1 MGLFIVIVGEA
12 IEPVKL
18 PVPEPVHPSRTYR
31 SSVAADGGEVDIV
44 TFVPTPYQVVPDW
57 EVVPKFVDNTSR
69 YSVIQFQVMLEG
81 ELIVNVLDV
90 DEPEEGT
97 FPVPDQ
103 PVQEYCIPLPVGI
116 GESIDSVTED
126 PPSNQPL
133 TGLGEPFEDV
143 TVK

>member
-1 MGLFIVIVGEA
+1 M
-12 IEPVKL
+12 
-18 PVPEPVHPSRTYR
+18 S
-31 SSVAADGGEVDIV
+31 ADGGEVDIV
-44 TFVPTPYQVVPDW
+44 TFVPTPYQVVPDG
-57 EVVPKFVDNTSR
+57 EVVPKFVDRISR

-81 ELIVNVLDV
+81 ELIVYVLYV

-103 PVQEYCIPLPVGI
+103 PVQEYCIPLPVAI

-133 TGLGEPFEDV
+133 TGLGLPFEDV

>member
-1 MGLFIVIVGEA
+1 M
-12 IEPVKL
+12 
-18 PVPEPVHPSRTYR
+18 
-31 SSVAADGGEVDIV
+31 V
-44 TFVPTPYQVVPDW
+44 TFVPTPYQVVPDG
-57 EVVPKFVDNTSR
+57 EVVPKFVDKISR
-69 YSVIQFQVMLEG
+69 YSVIQFQVMLDG

-90 DEPEEGT
+90 DEPEDGT

-103 PVQEYCIPLPVGI
+103 PVHEYCVPMPAGI

-133 TGLGEPFEDV
+133 TGSGLPFEDV